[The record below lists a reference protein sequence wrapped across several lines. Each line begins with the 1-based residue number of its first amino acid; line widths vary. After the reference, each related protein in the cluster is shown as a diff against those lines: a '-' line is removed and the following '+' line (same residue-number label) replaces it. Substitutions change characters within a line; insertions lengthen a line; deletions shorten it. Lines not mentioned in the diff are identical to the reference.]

1 MTTIQGGELFE
12 LGTILS
18 KFVIIPILDIRAVP
32 LIMRPLSWVWVEGIG
47 KI

>member
-1 MTTIQGGELFE
+1 MTTIQGELFE
-12 LGTILS
+12 LWDILS
-18 KFVIIPILDIRAVP
+18 KFVIPILEIDTVP